1 MRTMLRGKVTL
12 LFMLLGMLLA
22 VPTIALADDLRNDLD
37 NSFEADFEVL
47 SLQAGGASDDV
58 NIVLQTQGGDGDAGC
73 NLDGSEKIE
82 VQAISSSSAASVKW
96 ADTGTD
102 KVEFLGCNA
111 PSSRNLTVTPGSS
124 AGSANVT
131 FKITSTGA
139 TETSPG
145 SGIFTVPSTG
155 GGTYDM
161 NTARF
166 TVNVTPP
173 PNTPPTV
180 SVTGVTHGAT
190 YDKGTVP
197 DAGCSVTD
205 TEDGLNASTTAA
217 TPQVDSTNLDSDGL
231 GLETVTCSYTDG
243 GGLTVTASATY
254 TIVDPSAPVIGHTLN
269 PATPDGNNGWYKSN
283 VSLTW
288 NVTENESPNSLQ
300 KTGCVDQNIT
310 ADQQETTYSCS
321 ATSSGG
327 SAGLV
332 NVSIKRDG
340 TDPDI
345 ADVGTTQTPNGDGWF
360 NTAVTNN
367 FSASDATSGL
377 PASFTTP
384 FSVSSGNAEGSAVK
398 INSGPVSDIAGN
410 TNPGIDSAA
419 FKIDKTKPTVS
430 VTGVSNGATYTTGNV
445 PTPGCDTTD
454 GLSGVKTNATVNVTG
469 GTGGFGTLTATCSGA
484 VDNADNNQA
493 APVSVTYSVKAG
505 FNGFL
510 QPIDGHAVNTG
521 KYGRTYPIKWQ
532 LRDSSGA
539 LISDSAAQLL
549 VATMTGG
556 QKAVTCDNFA
566 LLDSD
571 TLEESTTGNTSLR
584 YDATSDQFIY
594 NYKAPTSGSC
604 YVFAIRNADGL
615 TTQQIDFKFT
625 K

>member
-1 MRTMLRGKVTL
+1 MLRGKVTL